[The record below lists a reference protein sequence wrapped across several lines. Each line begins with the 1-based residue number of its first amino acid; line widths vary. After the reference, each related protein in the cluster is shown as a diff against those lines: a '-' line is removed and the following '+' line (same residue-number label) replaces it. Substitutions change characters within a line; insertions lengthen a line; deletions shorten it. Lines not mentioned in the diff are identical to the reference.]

1 MEYETITTDR
11 RLRDYCRDLADCPSI
26 AFDTEFVS
34 EHTYRPVLCLVQVA
48 AAGQLTVIDP
58 LSVKDMTPFWETVAA
73 PGHETIVHAGRS
85 EVEFCLHAVE
95 RVPAGL
101 FDVQLAAGLIGIEYP
116 AGYSTLVSRVLD
128 VPAKKHETR
137 TDWRRRPLSQRQ
149 IDYSLEDVHYL
160 HPLRDALH
168 ARLSKLGRLPWLAEE
183 LETWL
188 EQVRHAV
195 SEDRWR
201 RVSGN
206 SGLDGRTLAIVRELY
221 HWREAEAQRR
231 NQPARR
237 VLRDDLIIELAK
249 RQSSDVKRIGAVRG
263 LERGDL
269 AKRVGEL
276 AACIQRALNM
286 PEQEC
291 PRRGPRE
298 SMPQLPVLG
307 QFLFAALGSLCRQA
321 DLAPNLVG
329 GPGDI
334 RELIS
339 YRTAA
344 PRADR
349 APPQLARGWRQQF
362 VGGLFDDLLA
372 GRIAVRVGDPNSE
385 HPLVLEPMEGWPP
398 QAGVGSQETGARR
411 KTGRGRRKTGGG
423 RQKKGE
429 GRKEKGEER
438 VEKEEGRGAKGEEKV
453 AGE

>member
-1 MEYETITTDR
+1 MQYETITTDR
-11 RLRDYCRDLADCPSI
+11 RLRDFCRELADCPSI

-48 AAGQLTVIDP
+48 AAGQLAILDP
-58 LSVKDMTPFWETVAA
+58 LAVKDMMPFWETIAA

-85 EVEFCLHAVE
+85 EVEFCLQAVD
-95 RVPAGL
+95 RAPAGL
-101 FDVQLAAGLIGIEYP
+101 FDVQLAAGLTGIEYP

-149 IDYSLEDVHYL
+149 LDYSIEDVL
-160 HPLRDALH
+160 HLQPLRDALH
-168 ARLSKLGRLPWLAEE
+168 ARLSKLGRIEWLAEE
-183 LETWL
+183 IGTWL
-188 EQVRHAV
+188 AQVQHAV

-206 SGLDGRTLAIVRELY
+206 SGLDGRSLAIVRELY
-221 HWREAEAQRR
+221 HWRETEAQRR

-249 RQSSDVKRIGAVRG
+249 RQSADAKRIGAVRG

-269 AKRVGEL
+269 AKRVGQL
-276 AACIQRALNM
+276 AECIGRALNM
-286 PEQEC
+286 PEQQL

-334 RELIS
+334 RELIA
-339 YRTAA
+339 YRTSAS
-344 PRADR
+344 RSDR
-349 APPQLARGWRQQF
+349 PPPQLARGWRQQF
-362 VGGLFDDLLA
+362 VGRLFDDLLA
-372 GRIAVRVGDPNSE
+372 GAIAVRVGDPESD
-385 HPLVLEPMEGWPP
+385 HPLVLEPVAGGKVALE
-398 QAGVGSQETGARR
+398 GVGSQEPGVRRRETARG
-411 KTGRGRRKTGGG
+411 GRTRGG
-423 RQKKGE
+423 RQKTGDRRQKSDD
-429 GRKEKGEER
+429 KP
-438 VEKEEGRGAKGEEKV
+438 V
-453 AGE
+453 